1 MILSA
6 HQPAY
11 LPWLGYFEKIARA
24 DIFVFLDT
32 VQYEKNSFINRNRIK
47 GPNGPIWLTVPVK
60 GKNHL
65 SSSLR
70 TTVID
75 NSKDWRRKH
84 LKNIQ
89 MNYAKAPN
97 SDIKLKAIS
106 KVILSPEENLSNY
119 CFEQLKFWLSELSID
134 TPVVRSSTLDV
145 SGIKSE
151 LVLNLCKHFG
161 AEKYLSGSLGRDYI
175 VEEDFRSSG
184 ISVEYQA
191 YKEVPY
197 SQLWGQFTP
206 NLSVVD
212 LWMNSKD
219 ISSQWGGRL

>member
-60 GKNHL
+60 GKDHL
-65 SSSLR
+65 SGSLR

-106 KVILSPEENLSNY
+106 EVILLPEENLSNY

-134 TPVVRSSTLDV
+134 TPLVRSSKLDV

-161 AEKYLSGSLGRDYI
+161 AEKYLSGSLGRNYI
-175 VEEDFRSSG
+175 VENDFRSSG

-197 SQLWGQFTP
+197 CQLWGGFTP

-212 LWMNSKD
+212 LWMNSRD